1 MKPFI
6 PKNKENNEK
15 NNGNSNNK
23 SENEKI
29 INNINPINPILIPAQ
44 FFINPLSKT
53 PKNVFNKYQKHKNCK
68 PFVERT
74 GDWICKSCQNL
85 NFAFRNKCNRCG
97 LQKSEENYVIKKNE
111 EKSDEKENIENE
123 QKSMKKFSES
133 DSIKNNDIEDFND
146 KKEQKNISD

>member
-1 MKPFI
+1 MKAFI

-15 NNGNSNNK
+15 NNGISNNK

-29 INNINPINPILIPAQ
+29 INNINPISPILIPAQ

-97 LQKSEENYVIKKNE
+97 LPKSEENDVIKKNE
-111 EKSDEKENIENE
+111 EKNDEKENIENE
-123 QKSMKKFSES
+123 QKQSTEL
-133 DSIKNNDIEDFND
+133 DINKNNEIEDFNN
-146 KKEQKNISD
+146 KNE